1 MSDQTPRTDGELT
14 AAERHESDQLLH
26 AALSGGKLPRWAP
39 AAAGVAAVAVAL
51 LLNVVTPV
59 DGVAGTAVVAALLFA
74 TIQTVWSF
82 AVEGRRHAVDRL
94 ATTAVYTT
102 FIIALVPLV
111 AVLATVVVKGM
122 QIMSS
127 QFLLTSMRNVDPNS
141 FDGGVYHAIVGTL
154 EQVGIAALIGVPLG
168 ILTAI
173 YLVEYAPDARSRRL
187 AHLVS
192 FFVDVMTGV
201 PSVVVGLFVYTAF
214 VLTLGMER
222 SGFAASIA
230 LMILMLPVVVR
241 STEEMLRIVPREL
254 REASYALGI
263 PKWRT
268 ILKIVL
274 PTAMSGIITGAMLAI
289 ARVAGETAPLLLTT
303 FYSNSIN
310 WNPFKGPQAAL
321 PTYIWDQ
328 FTTGTVSA
336 VDRAWGAALVLIVI
350 VMALYLG
357 AKIIARFT
365 GVKRA

>member
-1 MSDQTPRTDGELT
+1 MTDPTPRTGEPLSPE
-14 AAERHESDQLLH
+14 ERASSDALLH
-26 AALSGGKLPRWAP
+26 AALAGGKLPRWSV
-39 AAAGVAAVAVAL
+39 AGVAVAAL
-51 LLNVVTPV
+51 VLALALNTFTAV
-59 DGVAGTAVVAALLFA
+59 DGVGGTLVVGVLLFVA
-74 TIQTVWSF
+74 IQTAWSF

-94 ATTAVYTT
+94 ATTAIYAT
-102 FIIALVPLV
+102 FAIALVPLI

-122 QIMSS
+122 QVMSS
-127 QFLLTSMRNVDPNS
+127 QFLLTSMRNVDPS
-141 FDGGVYHAIVGTL
+141 SADGGVYHAMIGTL

-168 ILTAI
+168 VLTAI
-173 YLVEYAPDARSRRL
+173 YLVEYAPDARSKRL
-187 AHLVS
+187 AHAVS

-214 VLTLGMER
+214 VLTLGFER
-222 SGFAASIA
+222 SGFAGSIA
-230 LMILMLPVVVR
+230 LTILMLPVVVR

-274 PTAMSGIITGAMLAI
+274 PTALSGIITGAMLAI

-303 FYSNSIN
+303 FFTNSIN
-310 WNPFKGPQAAL
+310 FNPFKGPQAAL

-328 FTTGTVSA
+328 FTSGTPSA
-336 VDRAWGAALVLIVI
+336 VDRAWGAALVLIVL
-350 VMALYLG
+350 VMVLYLG

-365 GVKRA
+365 GVKR